1 LLKVNRRQIIRI
13 GATAAGVAVLAGAGY
28 IAYQFVKP
36 KEELNI
42 TPSKAYTAELRQISL
57 KTGRVLDVAVAGPE
71 DGTPLVFHHGGP
83 GARMLF
89 EPFIEATV
97 TRGLRYVSYSRP
109 GFGGSTRQPGRIVA
123 DCSTDTASILDELGA
138 ERFFVTGWSAGGP
151 HALACAALLLQRVIA
166 AATIAGVAPYGAK
179 NLDWSA
185 GQNKETVEKMEA
197 AHAGRLDEFQ
207 SLLEREEPT
216 FRNVTGD
223 QIIAALGDL
232 PDVDKAVL
240 NGSVGDFLAAN
251 IREAY
256 RNGIWGMYDE
266 DIAFARDWGFD
277 LSRINVPVAVW
288 QGAKDRMVP
297 FAHGQWLANNVH
309 GAEAHLLPEDGHL
322 SLVIGSFDKVLDN
335 LIANGK
341 R

>member
-1 LLKVNRRQIIRI
+1 
-13 GATAAGVAVLAGAGY
+13 
-28 IAYQFVKP
+28 
-36 KEELNI
+36 
-42 TPSKAYTAELRQISL
+42 
-57 KTGRVLDVAVAGPE
+57 
-71 DGTPLVFHHGGP
+71 
-83 GARMLF
+83 
-89 EPFIEATV
+89 
-97 TRGLRYVSYSRP
+97 
-109 GFGGSTRQPGRIVA
+109 
-123 DCSTDTASILDELGA
+123 
-138 ERFFVTGWSAGGP
+138 
-151 HALACAALLLQRVIA
+151 
-166 AATIAGVAPYGAK
+166 
-179 NLDWSA
+179 
-185 GQNKETVEKMEA
+185 
-197 AHAGRLDEFQ
+197 
-207 SLLEREEPT
+207 LEREEPT
-216 FRNVTGD
+216 FANVTGD

-232 PDVDKAVL
+232 PDVDKAML
-240 NGSVGDFLAAN
+240 NGPVGDFLAAN

-266 DIAFARDWGFD
+266 NIALTRDWGFD